1 MAKRKLSK
9 KAQLYISAKI
19 KKLIEEGYPQKQAIA
34 IAYSY
39 ARKRG
44 FKVRRKRK

>member
-1 MAKRKLSK
+1 MPKRKLSK
-9 KAQLYISAKI
+9 KAQSFISRKI
-19 KKLIEEGYPQKQAIA
+19 KKLIDEGYSQKQAVA

-44 FKVRRKRK
+44 FRVPKKRK

>member
-9 KAQLYISAKI
+9 KAQSYISAKI